1 MTRIAGVG
9 TKREPVIDPVLE
21 RPLLGLHRAM
31 NIDSFWKAVQRL
43 LSAAI
48 PNRLMGMTLQHNPI
62 LPMITRWTLPM
73 PDGFFNAAPL
83 KDYIAGRPHNRFV
96 RINDVFSNRNSLIK
110 SAFYRRYMA
119 PQRCQ
124 HGVGLFFWKD
134 ERLICVIAIMR
145 TATQGDLSSAEMK
158 LLRQLYPQVLA
169 ALQRLGSLEREHSA
183 RMAFEEFLN
192 RLPMP
197 TILLRWNLKSIYQNR
212 AARDFCALWEKG
224 PEEAQLMNATS
235 PIPSEI
241 LGRCRLLKQQWA
253 HAQHPV
259 APLTGFKEERVRH
272 PRSPHLRVTIHLK
285 QLSSCGVA
293 QPHFLIEC
301 EDLRRHAALS
311 AGPAASARLPHLVR
325 LTRREQ
331 EVARLVCEGRSNQEI
346 ADDACLSLPMVK
358 KHLHAVF
365 RKLEVPSRSRLI
377 TLMR

>member
-183 RMAFEEFLN
+183 RMAFEEFLS

-212 AARDFCALWEKG
+212 AARDFCALWGKRTRGGATDERDLTDSVRDFG
-224 PEEAQLMNATS
+224 SMPSAQTTMATRATPCCATNRLQRRTGASSAIAASTSDHPFETAELMRRGAATFS
-235 PIPSEI
+235 Y
-241 LGRCRLLKQQWA
+241 
-253 HAQHPV
+253 
-259 APLTGFKEERVRH
+259 RVR
-272 PRSPHLRVTIHLK
+272 
-285 QLSSCGVA
+285 G
-293 QPHFLIEC
+293 F
-301 EDLRRHAALS
+301 
-311 AGPAASARLPHLVR
+311 AASRCSIQGTGSERPFAASCSTHQAR
-325 LTRREQ
+325 T
-331 EVARLVCEGRSNQEI
+331 GS
-346 ADDACLSLPMVK
+346 
-358 KHLHAVF
+358 
-365 RKLEVPSRSRLI
+365 
-377 TLMR
+377 